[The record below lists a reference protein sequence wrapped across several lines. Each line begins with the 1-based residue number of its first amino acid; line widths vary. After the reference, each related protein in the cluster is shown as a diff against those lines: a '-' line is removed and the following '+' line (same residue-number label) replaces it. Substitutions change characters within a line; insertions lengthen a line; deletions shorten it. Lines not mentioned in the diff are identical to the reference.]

1 MKAALAATL
10 LAGCAAVQW
19 SAAHAVDV
27 AALKGA
33 WIGVESS
40 NPLKQALIIEHVEA
54 GAAHKFSG
62 SARLGSTG
70 FSSKRLHLPVVQIE
84 GGADGGSPQFAIR
97 MRSTDIALKM
107 QAEKLVG
114 VARYA
119 DTGKERGL
127 VFERATEESL
137 EKAQFNRIPIPRQAQ
152 ITVMYLGTPD
162 CPSCRKWEWSQRP
175 GFVASDL
182 AKAVRFLEVKGA
194 TLKTGVR
201 ESDFPPQDQDLG
213 RQVSTGQLGVPRF
226 AVAVDREVV
235 AMYFGTSYWATRIE
249 PLARELVAWRA
260 SAN

>member
-1 MKAALAATL
+1 MRARIAAALAAL
-10 LAGCAAVQW
+10 CAAVHGIPAQ
-19 SAAHAVDV
+19 AMDA

-54 GAAHKFSG
+54 GSAHKFSG

-84 GGADGGSPQFAIR
+84 GGADGGSLQFAIR
-97 MRSTDIALKM
+97 TRSTDISLKA
-107 QAEKLVG
+107 QADKLVG
-114 VARYA
+114 VARRL
-119 DTGKERGL
+119 DTGSQREL

-137 EKAQFNRIPIPRQAQ
+137 EKVKFNRIPVPRQAQ

-194 TLKTGVR
+194 TLRTGVR

-235 AMYFGTSYWATRIE
+235 AMYFGTSYWTTRIE